1 MDAYPIVIQE
11 NDYLPE
17 GRKAVCKVSGGKS
30 TEQSLKHTLA
40 CNSVL
45 SNLPLVNHSL
55 IRSFTKAD
63 GDDFSRRVGVQE
75 WAEGEKHYLFF
86 RISSHHIIKSLL
98 SSWHSFYTPL
108 EHLLN
113 VYLVIP
119 SAKRSPIG

>member
-11 NDYLPE
+11 SDYLPE
-17 GRKAVCKVSGGKS
+17 ERKAVCKVSGGKS

-75 WAEGEKHYLFF
+75 WAGADLG
-86 RISSHHIIKSLL
+86 LL
-98 SSWHSFYTPL
+98 TPL
-108 EHLLN
+108 RTLGAHN
-113 VYLVIP
+113 C
-119 SAKRSPIG
+119 RTF